1 MSRPAMACE
10 VELVVITSE
19 KDQAGLARWAELA
32 AAGYRLSQVTT
43 VGVNQWLYLERAVMG
58 TPANLRLPAVVEQDQ
73 AVAAALRAQIQ
84 AAARER
90 IQAMQRVQP
99 QVSGTPAPVT
109 K

>member
-1 MSRPAMACE
+1 MGRPAMASE

-90 IQAMQRVQP
+90 IQAMRTQP
-99 QVSGTPAPVT
+99 PVSGTPAFGT